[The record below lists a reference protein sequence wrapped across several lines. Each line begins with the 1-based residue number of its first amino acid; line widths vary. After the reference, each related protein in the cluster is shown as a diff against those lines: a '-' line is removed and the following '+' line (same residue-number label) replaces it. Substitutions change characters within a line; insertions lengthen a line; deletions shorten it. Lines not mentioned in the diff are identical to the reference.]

1 MPHIQLRRAD
11 WESVAVSALVT
22 LAPDND
28 IKAAVVA
35 ETHCHTW
42 CNGRESRGKKPV
54 TALERIACM
63 LTPSVSVEAGMWSR
77 SQNDADQVYIQTA
90 LRSHVAPLMG
100 DPLNTKIRITGV
112 SLDRPVLSF
121 DCSQWRIV
129 APSTRSPC
137 CMCMFC
143 FYAEAELT
151 AHIIL
156 FGILQF
162 SRSFAWPTAPDED
175 CPVWLEQH
183 KMLVIVALIWDRL
196 DAGAGFCLVWCY
208 SSWCQD

>member
-1 MPHIQLRRAD
+1 
-11 WESVAVSALVT
+11 
-22 LAPDND
+22 
-28 IKAAVVA
+28 
-35 ETHCHTW
+35 
-42 CNGRESRGKKPV
+42 
-54 TALERIACM
+54 M

-196 DAGAGFCLVWCY
+196 EAGAGFCLVWCY
-208 SSWCQD
+208 SSWCQDYGTYCDGIRTEASSSTNLWDYVKCISHVNWFSRIYLSWHDSLMWQ